1 MLKGHV
7 FAKQLFENPIFAL
20 FIDTF
25 LNKNNGI
32 IADYENAMEVTNN
45 GSNVVISSGCVCV
58 RGRFIEED
66 TYTSIN
72 VGDDNVYCKLVIEI
86 DLSKTNTESELN
98 QVSYKIV
105 KGTSYSYPELTQM
118 DIVKNVT
125 GVYQYELAK
134 FKTSSAGIIE
144 FEDTR
149 TFLDFPSIYA
159 AIKKIIIDMLENA
172 KDELNTELN
181 TARTNLDELLAEF
194 ESKINAIE
202 EGTYYQKKILYGTNL
217 PVPSLGTE
225 GDIYLRYKE
234 D

>member
-20 FIDTF
+20 FMDTF

-32 IADYENAMEVTNN
+32 VDYKNKMELTNN
-45 GSNVVISSGCVCV
+45 GSSIIVNSGCVCV

-72 VGDDNVYCKLVIEI
+72 VGNDSAYCKLVIEI
-86 DLSKTNTESELN
+86 DLTKMNTESELN

-105 KGTSYSYPELTQM
+105 KGTSYSYPELVKN
-118 DIVKNVT
+118 DIVKNPT
-125 GVYQYELAK
+125 GIYQYELAK
-134 FKTSSAGIIE
+134 FKTGSSGIVE

-159 AIKKIIIDMLENA
+159 TIEKIILDMLNSA
-172 KDELNTELN
+172 KTSLETELN
-181 TARTNLDELLAEF
+181 SSREALEELSDEFTEKL
-194 ESKINAIE
+194 NAIE
-202 EGTYYQKKILYGTNL
+202 EGTYYQKKILYGSNQ
-217 PVPSLGTE
+217 PVPELGTE
-225 GDIYLRYKE
+225 GDVYLRYLE
-234 D
+234 